1 MQHRKPNPVF
11 DDIQA
16 PNTTPIKVNRQE
28 SADSPKPKRKAK
40 RKHIAANKINVCYC
54 VTESLR
60 DDLQAASFMLRKT
73 QSDIITEA
81 VTYYI
86 KKKNI
91 QLPKRVA

>member
-1 MQHRKPNPVF
+1 MLHRKPNPVF

-28 SADSPKPKRKAK
+28 SADKPKPKKAK